1 MYLNVPIDDI
11 LRLIVITCNFQSLQ
25 ASAAVTL
32 MVDACGK
39 SDGISQIN
47 GLEYSPV
54 LTDCLFTL
62 SHNLGVDRALN
73 VDQWPLQLGGR
84 KVNNLNSLYPNV
96 LTTNSLPAGSAF
108 RHVLV
113 NGELW
118 NLAQWGPSSNVLPAS
133 PACLDRKNQDICA
146 PNVSIKFYLYLAEE
160 ERVMKRIKGLHLE
173 VFLLAFF

>member
-1 MYLNVPIDDI
+1 M
-11 LRLIVITCNFQSLQ
+11 LQ
-25 ASAAVTL
+25 TSTEVTL

-39 SDGISQIN
+39 SEGVAQAN
-47 GLEYSPV
+47 GLEYPPS
-54 LTDCLFTL
+54 LADCLFTL

-84 KVNNLNSLYPNV
+84 KVPNINPLYPTV

-118 NLAQWGPSSNVLPAS
+118 NLAQWGPSENAVPA
-133 PACLDRKNQDICA
+133 PPVCLNKKGQDICA
-146 PNVSIKFYLYLAEE
+146 PNVRSNNSINYSHRF
-160 ERVMKRIKGLHLE
+160 RLHCYE
-173 VFLLAFF
+173 KDQF